1 MVRGAWC
8 ATVHGVIKSQT
19 QLKRLSTHIYIHTH
33 THISLLSIYLYMMYV
48 FVYVYILLQ
57 ILLHYRI
64 LQDIEYLVYTPMLYS
79 RSLLSVLYGSVSLL
93 VPSC

>member
-8 ATVHGVIKSQT
+8 ATVHGVTKSQT
-19 QLKRLSTHIYIHTH
+19 QLKRLSTHIYTH
-33 THISLLSIYLYMMYV
+33 THAYISAEYIFIYDV
-48 FVYVYILLQ
+48 CVCVYIYILLQ
-57 ILLHYRI
+57 ILLHCRI
-64 LQDIEYLVYTPMLYS
+64 LQDIEYLVYTPVLYS